1 MLKIIITISTLLFF
15 INCFCQKEIVQ
26 GKIVDKVSK
35 AALSNTTIY
44 INGQR
49 FISDNYG
56 SFICPIKQQKGDSI
70 FVKIKHIGFKDFILT
85 YKDIPFLYVEL
96 ERQQANLPEVF
107 VFTGG
112 RRIIEKAISRISEN
126 YYANPIIT
134 GIQQTYELINDSS
147 YLLVDT
153 AIVCYQF
160 KNNFS
165 QKPNISLRLL
175 QNSTRVVNNFDST
188 FNNFDSI
195 NWSGVYTVS
204 PKDDPIYN
212 SAISFI
218 NPKYFDE
225 TEYTLRSKEII
236 NDRSNYVIGY
246 KCFKKKIVTSEGT
259 IYIDSASFAFTKFSS
274 IMNEDYLRRRRETI
288 NSNIY
293 IRTYSFL
300 EINYTCDTANKWVLR
315 NLHIE
320 QKIIR
325 PSKVDEN
332 NTYTITS
339 DFVNTKNGIN
349 LNIDS
354 LLNYK
359 NELRKLGRLRILDL
373 KTKEQLLDNST
384 ILNLIQ
390 KEKLSDYFTDVPLI
404 NKKSYQIKGKT
415 K

>member
-96 ERQQANLPEVF
+96 ERQQTNLPEVF

-188 FNNFDSI
+188 FNNFDSF
-195 NWSGVYTVS
+195 NWTGVYTIS
-204 PKDDPIYN
+204 PGQDPIYN
-212 SAISFI
+212 TPVSLI
-218 NPKYFDE
+218 NPKYLDE
-225 TEYTLRSKEII
+225 NEYTLRSKETI
-236 NDRSNYVIGY
+236 NDRSNYVIE
-246 KCFKKKIVTSEGT
+246 FKHFKNMIVMIEGT
-259 IYIDSASFAFTKFSS
+259 IYIDSASFAFTKFSLVTTV
-274 IMNEDYLRRRRETI
+274 DYLRRRETTT
-288 NSNIY
+288 SNKY
-293 IRTYSFL
+293 IRTYSFS
-300 EINYTCDTANKWVLR
+300 EINYTCDTANKWILR
-315 NLHIE
+315 NWHIE
-320 QKIIR
+320 RKAIKLVKADQN
-325 PSKVDEN
+325 D
-332 NTYTITS
+332 TYTATS

-359 NELRKLGRLRILDL
+359 NELRKLGRSRILDL
-373 KTKEQLLDNST
+373 KTNESLLDNST
-384 ILNLIQ
+384 ILSLIQ